1 MNPTIEQEAM
11 RVYCIQLS
19 PAGGNWPPTIRIH
32 ADTLSL
38 EREGY
43 TFKREGNIVGVVRGN
58 VQAWWI
64 EEETTHP

>member
-1 MNPTIEQEAM
+1 MNPTIEQ
-11 RVYCIQLS
+11 
-19 PAGGNWPPTIRIH
+19 

-38 EREGY
+38 EQEGY

-58 VQAWWI
+58 VQSWWI